1 MRTGEG
7 AGRLLTVRLSP
18 FAFLA
23 TAAAILCVAAPSI
36 LAGAAD
42 SPGAADGLDAG
53 SAAWEWRLPP
63 GFPEPR
69 VPADNPMSEA
79 KVALGRRL
87 FHERRL
93 SLNGTQACADCHR
106 PPLAFTDGR
115 ARAVGSTGAE
125 HRRSAPSLAN
135 VAYAPSL
142 TWANPKLTRLEEQ
155 ARVPLFGTDPVEM
168 GFGGRE
174 AELEERLRGD
184 AELAALFATAF
195 PGEAS
200 PVNIGNLTRALASF
214 ERTLV
219 SGNSP
224 YDRLV
229 YQGKMDALSASAW
242 RGLRLFFADRPGCS
256 RCHGGLLFSGAFDY
270 GLLERPMKP
279 RFVDNGLLEAS
290 ERRGPGVVDAGLGR
304 ATGRRRDGGLFKVP
318 TLRNIALTAPYMHD
332 GRIATLAGVLDHY
345 ARVPASP
352 RAGGEPVAVHSTDP
366 AQAPLTAQER
376 DDLLAFLDSLTDAT
390 FVSDPAYGSPGSPPP
405 STAAAR

>member
-7 AGRLLTVRLSP
+7 AGHLLTVRFP
-18 FAFLA
+18 AFPVL
-23 TAAAILCVAAPSI
+23 AAAAAAGVLWAAAPEIPAPAIQES
-36 LAGAAD
+36 AA
-42 SPGAADGLDAG
+42 SGPVTPA
-53 SAAWEWRLPP
+53 AAWEWHLPP

-69 VPADNPMSEA
+69 VPAGNPMSAA

-87 FHERRL
+87 FHDRRL

-106 PPLAFTDGR
+106 PALAFTDGR
-115 ARAVGSTGAE
+115 ARALGSTGAE

-135 VAYAPSL
+135 VAYAASL
-142 TWANPKLTRLEEQ
+142 TWADPKVTRLEDQ
-155 ARVPLFGTDPVEM
+155 ARIPLFGTDPVEM

-184 AELAALFATAF
+184 AQVAALFAAAF
-195 PGEAS
+195 PEDSS
-200 PVNIGNLTRALASF
+200 PVTVDNLTRALASF

-229 YQGKMDALSASAW
+229 YQGKMDALSESAW
-242 RGLRLFFADRPGCS
+242 RGLRLFSAERPGCS

-270 GLLERPMKP
+270 GLLERPVKP

-290 ERRGPGVVDAGLGR
+290 ERRGPGVIDAGLAR

-332 GRIATLAGVLDHY
+332 GRLATLAGVLDHY
-345 ARVPASP
+345 ARVPAAHPGDGVAASDS
-352 RAGGEPVAVHSTDP
+352 GGVGGTTVA
-366 AQAPLTAQER
+366 APLTAQER
-376 DDLLAFLDSLTDAT
+376 DDLLAFLESLTDET
-390 FVSDPAYGSPGSPPP
+390 FVSDPAF
-405 STAAAR
+405 AAP

>member
-7 AGRLLTVRLSP
+7 AGRLLTVRVSA
-18 FAFLA
+18 FAVLA
-23 TAAAILCVAAPSI
+23 SVAAVLGLAAPAI
-36 LAGAAD
+36 DAGAA
-42 SPGAADGLDAG
+42 G
-53 SAAWEWRLPP
+53 WEWRLPP

-69 VPADNPMSEA
+69 VPPDNPMSAA

-87 FHERRL
+87 FHDRRL

-106 PPLAFTDGR
+106 PALAFTDGR
-115 ARAVGSTGAE
+115 ARAMGSTGAE

-142 TWANPKLTRLEEQ
+142 TWANPKVTRLEDQ

-168 GFGGRE
+168 GFGGHE
-174 AELEERLRGD
+174 AELEERLRAD
-184 AELAALFATAF
+184 AELAARFAAAF
-195 PGEAS
+195 PGETS
-200 PVNIGNLTRALASF
+200 PVTIGNLTRALASF

-219 SGNSP
+219 SGDSP

-229 YQGKMDALSASAW
+229 YQGKMDALSDSAW
-242 RGLRLFFADRPGCS
+242 RGLRLFFAERPGCS

-279 RFVDNGLLEAS
+279 RFVDNGLLEAA
-290 ERRGPGVVDAGLGR
+290 ERRGPGAVDAGLER
-304 ATGRRRDGGLFKVP
+304 VTGRKRDGGLFKVP
-318 TLRNIALTAPYMHD
+318 TLRNVALTAPYMHD

-345 ARVPASP
+345 AKVPASA
-352 RAGGEPVAVHSTDP
+352 RAGGGPVAAHSADP

-376 DDLLAFLDSLTDAT
+376 EDLLAFLESLTDET
-390 FVSDPAYGSPGSPPP
+390 FVSDPAFATP
-405 STAAAR
+405 

>member
-7 AGRLLTVRLSP
+7 AGRLLTVRFSSFL
-18 FAFLA
+18 FLA
-23 TAAAILCVAAPSI
+23 AAAAVGVLCAAAP
-36 LAGAAD
+36 A
-42 SPGAADGLDAG
+42 P
-53 SAAWEWRLPP
+53 AAWEWRLPP

-69 VPADNPMSEA
+69 VPADNPMSAA

-87 FHERRL
+87 FHDRRL

-106 PPLAFTDGR
+106 PALAFTDGR
-115 ARAVGSTGAE
+115 ARAKGSTGAE

-135 VAYAPSL
+135 VAYASSL
-142 TWANPKLTRLEEQ
+142 TWADPKMTRLEDQ
-155 ARVPLFGTDPVEM
+155 ARIPLFGTDPVEM

-174 AELEERLRGD
+174 AELEERLRSD
-184 AELAALFATAF
+184 AEVAALFAAAF
-195 PGEAS
+195 PEDSS
-200 PVNIGNLTRALASF
+200 PVTIDNLTRALASF

-229 YQGKMDALSASAW
+229 YQGKMDALPESAW

-290 ERRGPGVVDAGLGR
+290 ERRGPGVVDAGLAR

-345 ARVPASP
+345 ARHPA
-352 RAGGEPVAVHSTDP
+352 AHAEDGVAV
-366 AQAPLTAQER
+366 APLTPEER
-376 DDLLAFLDSLTDAT
+376 DDLVAFLESLTDET
-390 FVSDPAYGSPGSPPP
+390 FVSDPAF
-405 STAAAR
+405 AAR